1 MPRGDSPSRLEINRG
16 KTRMEPRMLMK
27 NKHLSEELKGGV
39 GPFQKMKYLKINE
52 LQIFVVGYLKV
63 EK

>member
-1 MPRGDSPSRLEINRG
+1 
-16 KTRMEPRMLMK
+16 MEPRMLMK